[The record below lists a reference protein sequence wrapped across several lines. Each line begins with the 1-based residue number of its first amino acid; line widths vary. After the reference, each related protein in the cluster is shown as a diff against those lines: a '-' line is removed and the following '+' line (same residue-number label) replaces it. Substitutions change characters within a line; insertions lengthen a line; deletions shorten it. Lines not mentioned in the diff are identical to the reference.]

1 MVVIRCRIM
10 MFLFI
15 VQDTRNCGHGLNI
28 LCHATSATPSTLLPL
43 SPPSTSTHP
52 GSSDIIQTYLDTSNS
67 DFFAPRGLR
76 VSIRSLNALLTSLAI
91 PTDRGQR
98 AAAAATALDPNA
110 SDSQRCDALH
120 PWAERLGLDVPAPS
134 AHITA
139 LREMGTRLRATSS
152 APASIQ
158 RMDCSTVA
166 RVSIVSVVVMV
177 WTLMGCPLPNNR
189 SPTLTS
195 SVLRRPYCVRE

>member
-1 MVVIRCRIM
+1 MIPVEFIRAYAKALHTHSIRPAEFAA
-10 MFLFI
+10 FL
-15 VQDTRNCGHGLNI
+15 DGLNI

-52 GSSDIIQTYLDTSNS
+52 GSSDIVQTYLDTSNS

-76 VSIRSLNALLTSLAI
+76 VSIHSLNALLTSLAI

-120 PWAERLGLDVPAPS
+120 P
-134 AHITA
+134 
-139 LREMGTRLRATSS
+139 
-152 APASIQ
+152 
-158 RMDCSTVA
+158 
-166 RVSIVSVVVMV
+166 
-177 WTLMGCPLPNNR
+177 
-189 SPTLTS
+189 
-195 SVLRRPYCVRE
+195 